1 MSLIPQ
7 VGTKAWSVRSFIIF
21 VYVMLICLG
30 ATMVVPFMITISGSA
45 SNDYDYNR
53 FRPIPRYFYSQKD
66 RFMKTLVGFFNN
78 YRDWSRVM
86 RCYVPGMVENA
97 WSSWEMIGR
106 DIPHTDQ
113 IATTYLAAPPEAR
126 SRWAAIAADYSVFC
140 DGYPLEDSMATLK
153 DMEVTEML
161 YERYAGILQSKDPA
175 AFATMS
181 RGQKRDAA
189 LKLLG
194 EVWGIPFSTFYDVN
208 FKETE
213 QNYPMGFQTWFPPED
228 SPKYQDYVRIKEAY
242 KLHILTPGV
251 RGAWLQFLRA
261 RNHRYRD
268 AEEVF
273 PVRAGKASPELLA
286 LWGEFKAAQAP
297 ASPVVPFPVRT
308 SWIKY
313 LQGEEVAAHLKLSDT
328 AKFDTV
334 LYNKLAGTDYQVLEE
349 TPMPVPDSF
358 PPVMRELWRSF
369 VESSF
374 PLRLTTLK
382 VTPELQR
389 QFQDSLKN
397 NVKNLKVANEL
408 LGQNCSDW
416 SQFKLDPTPPLETT
430 VQATNWR
437 NVWKDFAAKTKKE
450 DRSISSS
457 EIAFQQFLIKKYH
470 SLEGVNQAYGWKLR
484 HIEEAFPPFI
494 QAYALTFER
503 FETSFSYVPV
513 LSNYRIIAE
522 YLLLNAQAV
531 PVTLLLITLSILCT
545 LTINP
550 IAAYSL
556 SRFNL
561 KGQDKVILFMLAT
574 MAFPAMV
581 SAIPAYLLMRDLG
594 LLNTFLALV
603 LPYAANGMAI
613 FILKGFFDSLPQE
626 LFEAATIDGAS
637 EFQIF
642 RIVAMPLVKPILA
655 INCLT
660 AFIGAYNG
668 WEWALIICQEK
679 KMWTIA
685 VWLYQASTWWN
696 ATPWIVSA
704 GFVVASIPTFLV
716 FVSCQ
721 KMILRGIVIPTMK

>member
-1 MSLIPQ
+1 MGLIPQ
-7 VGTKAWSVRSFIIF
+7 VGTRAWSVKSFIIF
-21 VYVMLICLG
+21 IYVALIIMG

-45 SNDYDYNR
+45 ANDYDYNR
-53 FRPIPRYFYSQKD
+53 FRPVPRYFYSQPD

-86 RCYVPGMVENA
+86 RCYVPDMVENA

-106 DIPHTDQ
+106 DIPNTDK
-113 IATTYLAAPPEAR
+113 IAKTYLKATPEAR
-126 SRWAAIAADYSVFC
+126 RCWVTIASDYSKFC
-140 DGYPLEDSMATLK
+140 DDYPLSDSIATLK
-153 DMEVTEML
+153 NMEVCEML
-161 YERYAGILQSKDPA
+161 YERYAGLLQSKDPV
-175 AFATMS
+175 AFKAMS
-181 RGQKRDAA
+181 RSQKRDAA
-189 LKLLG
+189 LKLLS
-194 EVWGIPFSTFYDVN
+194 EAWGIPFSTFYDVN
-208 FKETE
+208 FSDTE
-213 QNYPMGFQTWFPPED
+213 QNYPMGFQSWFPPVD
-228 SPKYQDYVRIKEAY
+228 SPKYQDYIRIKEAY
-242 KLHILTPGV
+242 KLHVFTPGV
-251 RGAWLQFLRA
+251 SRSWLQFLHT
-261 RNHRYRD
+261 RNYSFR
-268 AEEVF
+268 EPGEVF
-273 PVRAGKASPELLA
+273 PVMEGKASPELLA
-286 LWGEFKAAQAP
+286 LWCEFKAAQAP
-297 ASPVVPFPVRT
+297 ASPLVPFPVRV

-313 LQGEEVAAHLKLSDT
+313 LQGEEVAARLKLADT
-328 AKFDTV
+328 AKFDTA
-334 LYNKLAGTDYQVLEE
+334 LYNKLAGTDYKVLEE

-369 VESSF
+369 VETAF

-382 VTPELQR
+382 VTPELER
-389 QFQDSLKN
+389 QFQDSLRT

-408 LGQNCSDW
+408 LGRNCSDW
-416 SQFKLDPTPPLETT
+416 SQFKLAPAAPMETSD
-430 VQATNWR
+430 QASNWR
-437 NVWKDFAAKTKKE
+437 NVWKDFAVKLKMEERAITC
-450 DRSISSS
+450 S
-457 EIAFQQFLIKKYH
+457 EIAYQQFLIGKYH
-470 SLEGVNQAYGWKLR
+470 SVDGINQAYGWKLR

-494 QAYALTFER
+494 QAYALTFDR

-513 LSNYRIIAE
+513 LSNYRIITE
-522 YLLLNAQAV
+522 YLLLNAKAV
-531 PVTLLLITLSILCT
+531 PVTLLLITMSIICT

-594 LLNTFLALV
+594 LLNTFFALV

-626 LFEAATIDGAS
+626 LFEAATIDGAK

-668 WEWALIICQEK
+668 WEWALIICQDK
-679 KMWTIA
+679 KMWTIS
-685 VWLYQASTWWN
+685 VWLYQASTWWA
-696 ATPWIVSA
+696 ATPWVVSA

-716 FVSCQ
+716 FVACQ
-721 KMILRGIVIPTMK
+721 KIILRGIVIPSMK